1 MIRYLGKN
9 ITTDEADEKQ
19 TNPLKNIV
27 KVNSKA
33 RTRTKKD
40 KEKKRHFWKKKKLF
54 MVVDNYFFMLLEVEY
69 FRLNLLKEREEYTN
83 S

>member
-27 KVNSKA
+27 KVNSKG

-40 KEKKRHFWKKKKLF
+40 KEKKRHFWKKKSSLWW
-54 MVVDNYFFMLLEVEY
+54 
-69 FRLNLLKEREEYTN
+69 
-83 S
+83 